1 MFRFLSRIF
10 NLIGN
15 FFNGMIDEAEW
26 NRPEAVLED
35 ALNKKKKN
43 LDKFFDAV
51 ATLDMLKSDQ
61 VTTLK
66 NKEIQLER
74 IEVQI
79 INTAKTGDR
88 SKGVALMM
96 KKNQLAKSI
105 EKDVAAVNK
114 RIDEIANAK
123 KKIKAGQ
130 EDIRELE
137 AKKHEIVAEIKML
150 QAEKKTDQIQA
161 KLFGND
167 PYKSLDNMTKK
178 IEIEKT
184 KRDMVHELNET
195 EYDDD
200 VDYTE
205 AESQYDKIF
214 SDTYGNPGEIGY
226 AQKKEAIPVYETV
239 KTTKENLK

>member
-1 MFRFLSRIF
+1 MFRIFSRIF

-15 FFNGMIDEAEW
+15 FFNELVSEAEW

-43 LDKFFDAV
+43 LEKFFEAV
-51 ATLDMLKSDQ
+51 ATLDMLKNDQ
-61 VTTLK
+61 VKSLK
-66 NKEIQLER
+66 NKQIQLER

-79 INTAKTGDR
+79 INAAKTGDR

-123 KKIKAGQ
+123 NKIKAGQ

-150 QAEKKTDQIQA
+150 QAEKKADQIQA
-161 KLFGND
+161 RLFGND
-167 PYKSLDNMTKK
+167 PYKSLDNLTKK

-184 KRDMVHELNET
+184 KRDMVLELNEP

-200 VDYTE
+200 VDYIE

-214 SDTYGNPGEIGY
+214 SDTPITFREIEY
-226 AQKKEAIPVYETV
+226 AQKKGAPVYSAANTSNES
-239 KTTKENLK
+239 